1 MKFKLDENF
10 GTRTQRIIRAAGHD
24 VQTVRDE
31 GLQGSSDQHLYD
43 VCRVEQRCL
52 VTLDLDFADTIR
64 FQPVQGAGI
73 AVITPS
79 QESKPTFIGTVGTA
93 VSGDADENVHIRKA
107 VGDRNWPYP
116 GASDTRGRRLKC
128 SAPTAH
134 FQLYSL
140 QHTLGTLIYNQ

>member
-10 GTRTQRIIRAAGHD
+10 GTRTQRIFRAAGHD

-73 AVITPS
+73 VVIRLPRNPS
-79 QESKPTFIGTVGTA
+79 LPLLEQLVRQFLEMLTKMSISGRLWVVEIGRIRVHQA
-93 VSGDADENVHIRKA
+93 PEDE
-107 VGDRNWPYP
+107 D
-116 GASDTRGRRLKC
+116 
-128 SAPTAH
+128 
-134 FQLYSL
+134 
-140 QHTLGTLIYNQ
+140 